1 MLVEN
6 GIDIGRWNVFSIVS
20 GVVKQRRE
28 ILMQKREEE
37 RRLEEMKKKFEATK
51 SGSTVFHPRSRDFDG
66 NLISRRATDIGID
79 GNVIDGDKN
88 GNTHQDQ

>member
-37 RRLEEMKKKFEATK
+37 RRLEEMKKKFEGK
-51 SGSTVFHPRSRDFDG
+51 VYF
-66 NLISRRATDIGID
+66 IC
-79 GNVIDGDKN
+79 
-88 GNTHQDQ
+88 